1 MLVRNYSPTNYNPVN
16 YNPIGGNSTMS
27 NLSITAAN
35 VKANTGASYNKQY
48 VAGENL
54 TPGQP
59 VYLNSSS
66 KWVRAS
72 TSNATTANAAGITLN
87 TAAANQTMT
96 VQTAGNITIG
106 ATVSPGKIYAVSSN
120 TGLICLDSD
129 LTTGDYVTV
138 LGYANTNTT
147 LMINIIATNTTL
159 A

>member
-1 MLVRNYSPTNYNPVN
+1 MLVRNYTPLRSTPTN
-16 YNPIGGNSTMS
+16 YNPIGGNSTMA

-48 VAGENL
+48 LAGENL

-66 KWVRAS
+66 KWMKAG
-72 TSNATTANAAGITLN
+72 TGNATVANAAGITLN
-87 TAAANQTMT
+87 TASANQTMT

-106 ATVSPGKIYAVSSN
+106 AAVSPGKIYVVSSN
-120 TGLICLDSD
+120 SGLICLNSD

-138 LGYANTNTT
+138 LGYANSNTT
-147 LMINIIATNTTL
+147 MILDIIATNTTL